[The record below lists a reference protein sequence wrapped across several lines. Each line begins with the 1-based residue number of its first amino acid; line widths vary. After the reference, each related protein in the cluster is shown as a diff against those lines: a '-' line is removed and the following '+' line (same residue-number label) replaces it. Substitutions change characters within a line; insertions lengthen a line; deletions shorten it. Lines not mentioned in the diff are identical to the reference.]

1 MLFKKVLKRP
11 FYYTKPENL
20 PQGPDS
26 VPATRETQGLR
37 KARAFESWRG
47 GRSLGGGAGVA
58 KKRGGRGELRKPRP
72 ALLYGTRPASP
83 GALKPANMVDICF
96 LSQGLTALAG
106 LLLLPFGSLAAS
118 QIEVGVRPSEQ
129 QGPAGDSCVVALSVQ
144 QMSDTQPRR
153 EASWNH
159 PSASY

>member
-1 MLFKKVLKRP
+1 MSQRKGKKLH
-11 FYYTKPENL
+11 
-20 PQGPDS
+20 
-26 VPATRETQGLR
+26 
-37 KARAFESWRG
+37 
-47 GRSLGGGAGVA
+47 
-58 KKRGGRGELRKPRP
+58 KPRP

-96 LSQGLTALAG
+96 LSQGLTTLAG

-129 QGPAGDSCVVALSVQ
+129 QGPAGDSCVVALSVL
-144 QMSDTQPRR
+144 QMSDTQPRS
-153 EASWNH
+153 EVSWNH